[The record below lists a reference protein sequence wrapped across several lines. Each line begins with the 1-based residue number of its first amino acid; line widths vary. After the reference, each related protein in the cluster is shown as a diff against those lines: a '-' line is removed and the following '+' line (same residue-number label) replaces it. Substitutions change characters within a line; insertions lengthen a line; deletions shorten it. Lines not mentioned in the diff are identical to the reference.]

1 MSPHTLGRVAM
12 CDLSPYPRPTCW
24 SLMLCPPEKQRSI
37 EHVLLECLCCHF
49 WKYDLSAMNWRW
61 HPWMTSWLKLKFWKG
76 YVGFVVAWLV
86 CVYSLLGLE
95 TWHAAMQK
103 TTSNQQDNHWT
114 QCQGPVRMKIT
125 LKYEDWIGCRKQLL
139 WGHYE
144 WMNTKAKI

>member
-37 EHVLLECLCCHF
+37 EHVLLECLCCHL

-76 YVGFVVAWLV
+76 YVGLWLHGWSACTV
-86 CVYSLLGLE
+86 WGWKLDNF
-95 TWHAAMQK
+95 AMQK
-103 TTSNQQDNHWT
+103 QHPTSKTITQHS

-125 LKYEDWIGCRKQLL
+125 LKYEDRIGCRKQLL
-139 WGHYE
+139 WGHYG
-144 WMNTKAKI
+144 WMNTNAKI